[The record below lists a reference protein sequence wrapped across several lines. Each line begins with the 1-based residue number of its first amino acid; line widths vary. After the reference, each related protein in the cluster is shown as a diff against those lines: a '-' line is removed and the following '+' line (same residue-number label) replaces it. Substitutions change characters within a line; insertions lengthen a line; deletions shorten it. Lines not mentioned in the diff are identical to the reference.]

1 MILNA
6 FLTAIIG
13 YVPIYFSAK
22 VIDALVDR
30 APIETVIMYVVLT
43 VGIVFAV
50 NLLNT
55 YIASEKEVAN
65 NNVWRNENWLFSE
78 KATQLAYESI
88 ENPEV
93 TQLRYRVRM
102 ESQTGQNLF
111 YLYTHL

>member
-1 MILNA
+1 MKLSEHFQTFKRAAGYTFVVNKKYTVLMILNA

-50 NLLNT
+50 
-55 YIASEKEVAN
+55 YIGIGGVM
-65 NNVWRNENWLFSE
+65 L
-78 KATQLAYESI
+78 
-88 ENPEV
+88 
-93 TQLRYRVRM
+93 
-102 ESQTGQNLF
+102 
-111 YLYTHL
+111 H